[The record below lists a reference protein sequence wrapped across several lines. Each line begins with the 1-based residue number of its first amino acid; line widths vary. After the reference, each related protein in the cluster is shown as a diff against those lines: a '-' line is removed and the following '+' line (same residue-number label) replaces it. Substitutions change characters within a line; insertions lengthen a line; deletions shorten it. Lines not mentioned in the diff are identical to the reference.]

1 MNVAIVGSNFGL
13 RGYLP
18 AINKIRGLNV
28 KIICSRNK
36 NKIPFKKI
44 GNLEHETNW
53 KNIFKKNIDL
63 IILAVPP
70 KLQEQI
76 ILYNLKYKKK
86 IIFEKPISSNYL
98 TSKKIVE
105 KLKTNKIKSDIN
117 LTYLNHSLFLKTK
130 KLIDNKSLG
139 KVINYNIYWDF
150 VSSDFNKKIKS
161 WKTDEKNGG
170 GIKNIFLT
178 HVLAYSEFFFKKINL
193 KESNIK
199 ISKFKGLKYKKV
211 ISIKLGNPG
220 EVKGDVLIFTKK
232 KGFQS
237 INLQYKWQ
245 EDQWVEALK
254 LIKTAADTYVNYKS
268 RISLKEA
275 FPIAQ
280 KSSNKCELDWETA
293 LENYRNSNRHT
304 IQENTWR
311 RKHLPV
317 INAIFFYVNRTKA
330 RPHNGKR
337 LWDKVSNEYQHGKNL
352 EKKG

>member
-105 KLKTNKIKSDIN
+105 KLKMNKIKSDIN
-117 LTYLNHSLFLKTK
+117 LTYLNHSLFQKTK
-130 KLIDNKSLG
+130 KLIDNNSLG

-193 KESNIK
+193 KDSNIK
-199 ISKFKGLKYKKV
+199 ISKFKGLKYKKL

-220 EVKGDVLIFTKK
+220 EIKGDVLIFTKK

-237 INLQYKWQ
+237 HKIDINFTNGRLLLFTKSKDWTKNF
-245 EDQWVEALK
+245 VLK
-254 LIKTAADTYVNYKS
+254 IYYNKTKKIKTCKIMKKNSFQDGRSYQILIMLKNFLKKSNY
-268 RISLKEA
+268 
-275 FPIAQ
+275 
-280 KSSNKCELDWETA
+280 
-293 LENYRNSNRHT
+293 
-304 IQENTWR
+304 
-311 RKHLPV
+311 
-317 INAIFFYVNRTKA
+317 
-330 RPHNGKR
+330 
-337 LWDKVSNEYQHGKNL
+337 KNL
-352 EKKG
+352 EYCLNAEKLNRTIN

>member
-18 AINKIRGLNV
+18 AINKIRGLNI

-44 GNLEHETNW
+44 ENFEHETNW

-105 KLKTNKIKSDIN
+105 KLKINKIKSDIN
-117 LTYLNHSLFLKTK
+117 LTYLNHPLFQKTK

-139 KVINYNIYWDF
+139 KVINYNVYWDF
-150 VSSDFNKKIKS
+150 VSSDFNNKIKS

-178 HVLAYSEFFFKKINL
+178 HVLAYSEFFFKKIDL

-199 ISKFKGLKYKKV
+199 FSKFKGLKYKKL

-220 EVKGDVLIFTKK
+220 EIKGDVLIFAKK

-237 INLQYKWQ
+237 HKIEINFKNGRLLLFTKSKDWTKNFVLKIYYNKKIKIYKIMEKKIFQ
-245 EDQWVEALK
+245 DGRSYQILIMLK
-254 LIKTAADTYVNYKS
+254 NFLKKSNY
-268 RISLKEA
+268 
-275 FPIAQ
+275 
-280 KSSNKCELDWETA
+280 
-293 LENYRNSNRHT
+293 
-304 IQENTWR
+304 
-311 RKHLPV
+311 
-317 INAIFFYVNRTKA
+317 
-330 RPHNGKR
+330 
-337 LWDKVSNEYQHGKNL
+337 KNL
-352 EKKG
+352 EYCLNAEKLNKIIN

>member
-28 KIICSRNK
+28 KIVCSRNK
-36 NKIPFKKI
+36 NKIHFKEV
-44 GNLEHETNW
+44 GNFEHETNW

-76 ILYNLKYKKK
+76 ILYNLRYKKR

-98 TSKKIVE
+98 TSKKILK
-105 KLKTNKIKSDIN
+105 KLKMNKIKSDIN
-117 LTYLNHSLFLKTK
+117 LTYLNHPLFQKTK
-130 KLIDNKSLG
+130 KIIDNKSLG

-178 HVLAYSEFFFKKINL
+178 HVLAYSEYFFNKIDL

-199 ISKFKGLKYKKV
+199 FSKFKGLKYKKL

-220 EVKGDVLIFTKK
+220 EIKGDVLIFTKK

-237 INLQYKWQ
+237 HKIDINFTNGRLHLFTKSKDWTKNFVLKIYYNKTKKIKIYKIMKKNSFQ
-245 EDQWVEALK
+245 DGRSNQIFTMIKNFLK
-254 LIKTAADTYVNYKS
+254 KS
-268 RISLKEA
+268 DYSKIDYCLNAEKLN
-275 FPIAQ
+275 Q
-280 KSSNKCELDWETA
+280 
-293 LENYRNSNRHT
+293 T
-304 IQENTWR
+304 IN
-311 RKHLPV
+311 
-317 INAIFFYVNRTKA
+317 
-330 RPHNGKR
+330 
-337 LWDKVSNEYQHGKNL
+337 
-352 EKKG
+352 

>member
-1 MNVAIVGSNFGL
+1 MKVAIIGSNFGL

-18 AINKIRGLNV
+18 AINKIKNLNV

-36 NKIPFKKI
+36 NKIPFKK
-44 GNLEHETNW
+44 LEDFEHETNW

-105 KLKTNKIKSDIN
+105 KLKMNKIKSDIN
-117 LTYLNHSLFLKTK
+117 LTYLNHPLFQKTK
-130 KLIDNKSLG
+130 KIIDNKSLG

-178 HVLAYSEFFFKKINL
+178 HVLGYCEFFFNKIHL

-199 ISKFKGLKYKKV
+199 FSKFKGLKYKKL
-211 ISIKLGNPG
+211 ISIKLSNPG
-220 EVKGDVLIFTKK
+220 EVIGNVLISTKKNGLQSHKIDINFKKGRAQLFTKSKDWTKNFVLKIYYNKTK
-232 KGFQS
+232 K
-237 INLQYKWQ
+237 
-245 EDQWVEALK
+245 
-254 LIKTAADTYVNYKS
+254 IKTYKIMQKKKFQDGRSHQIFQMLKNFLKRPNY
-268 RISLKEA
+268 E
-275 FPIAQ
+275 
-280 KSSNKCELDWETA
+280 
-293 LENYRNSNRHT
+293 
-304 IQENTWR
+304 
-311 RKHLPV
+311 
-317 INAIFFYVNRTKA
+317 
-330 RPHNGKR
+330 
-337 LWDKVSNEYQHGKNL
+337 NL
-352 EKKG
+352 EYCLNAEKLNKNIN